1 MPIEYVV
8 IISVVSVVCTILGVV
23 VGMSN
28 LRRNQRADDKFEGSQ
43 FTRIE
48 VQLEHIAKRTE
59 DIARCISDIK
69 DEIKEHRERI
79 VRAEESTKQAH
90 KRLDEL
96 TSGRR
101 GVSAGA

>member
-1 MPIEYVV
+1 MPIEYVE

-28 LRRNQRADDKFEGSQ
+28 LRRNQRHDDKNEGAQ

-48 VQLEHIAKRTE
+48 VQLEHISRRTD
-59 DIARCISDIK
+59 DIADCISDIK

-96 TSGRR
+96 AGRR
-101 GVSAGA
+101 GAGVSA